1 MAIYPMAN
9 ILPDMLLLI
18 DCNYLSN
25 YSIASLIIERISTGQ
40 IFYLAVLRVQD
51 VPQTDS
57 GQTGQTIPYLES
69 ASLILMEWHFT
80 KLQLSVSRMRLSH
93 RQVHIF
99 LLIFHLKFQK
109 VMLSFVE
116 INDDVTCLNK
126 LHSVVRTT
134 LAGEC

>member
-57 GQTGQTIPYLES
+57 GQTGQTIPYLRVSFFNINGVAFHKVTVKCIKNETEPS
-69 ASLILMEWHFT
+69 ASPYFP
-80 KLQLSVSRMRLSH
+80 
-93 RQVHIF
+93 F
-99 LLIFHLKFQK
+99 DFPLKVPKSDAFFCRDK
-109 VMLSFVE
+109 
-116 INDDVTCLNK
+116 
-126 LHSVVRTT
+126 
-134 LAGEC
+134 